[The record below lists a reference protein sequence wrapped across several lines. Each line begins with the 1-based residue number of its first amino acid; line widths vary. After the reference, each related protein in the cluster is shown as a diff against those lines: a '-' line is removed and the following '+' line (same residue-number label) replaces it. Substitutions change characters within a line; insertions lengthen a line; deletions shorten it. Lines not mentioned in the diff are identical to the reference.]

1 MFIDKFLNFI
11 NQDDKDIFNFFTSL
25 ENRLYLTYYF
35 EDIFDRNY
43 IINFNDSNYFNKLLD
58 IENDKLIY
66 LIIIKGV
73 ANENDRVKYI
83 LDFNKKFTFNDYYL
97 FKLYKTL
104 NNDAN
109 KISILRLFTVK
120 KFNSHALVHLAN
132 KNIIKENIS
141 YLTQEDFLLFVGSL
155 PDEDKISY
163 INKNILVTDI
173 IAMLSL
179 ENIEL
184 YFNQITKI
192 QKKIVIHK
200 IANEEIKLYMLNK
213 YSYLFS
219 QDELD
224 YLLENIIINQCKM
237 IYWFFYIF
245 KYLFSLVFILFVFS

>member
-1 MFIDKFLNFI
+1 M
-11 NQDDKDIFNFFTSL
+11 
-25 ENRLYLTYYF
+25 
-35 EDIFDRNY
+35 
-43 IINFNDSNYFNKLLD
+43 
-58 IENDKLIY
+58 
-66 LIIIKGV
+66 V
-73 ANENDRVKYI
+73 NENDRVKYI
-83 LDFNKKFTFNDYYL
+83 LYFNKKFPFNDYYL

-109 KISILRLFTVK
+109 KISILRLFIIK
-120 KFNSHALVHLAN
+120 EFYSHALVLLTN
-132 KNIIKENIS
+132 KSIVKENIS
-141 YLTQEDFLLFVGSL
+141 HLTQEDFLLFVGSL

-179 ENIEL
+179 ENMEL

-213 YSYLFS
+213 YSYLFN

-224 YLLENIIINQCKM
+224 YLLEKHNYK
-237 IYWFFYIF
+237 
-245 KYLFSLVFILFVFS
+245 SV

>member
-35 EDIFDRNY
+35 EDIFNRNY

-58 IENDKLIY
+58 IESDKLIY

-83 LDFNKKFTFNDYYL
+83 LDFNKKFPFNDYYL

-120 KFNSHALVHLAN
+120 KFYSHALVHLDN

-179 ENIEL
+179 ENMEL
-184 YFNQITKI
+184 YFNQ
-192 QKKIVIHK
+192 

-224 YLLENIIINQCKM
+224 YLLEKHNYK
-237 IYWFFYIF
+237 
-245 KYLFSLVFILFVFS
+245 SV

>member
-35 EDIFDRNY
+35 EDIFNRNY
-43 IINFNDSNYFNKLLD
+43 IINFYDSNYFNKLLD

-73 ANENDRVKYI
+73 ANDNDRVKYM
-83 LDFNKKFTFNDYYL
+83 LDFNKKFPFNDYYL

-109 KISILRLFTVK
+109 KISILRLFIIK
-120 KFNSHALVHLAN
+120 EFYSHALVLLTN
-132 KNIIKENIS
+132 KSIVKENIS
-141 YLTQEDFLLFVGSL
+141 HLTQEDFLLFASSL

-179 ENIEL
+179 ENMEL

-213 YSYLFS
+213 YSYLFN

-224 YLLENIIINQCKM
+224 YLLEKHNYK
-237 IYWFFYIF
+237 
-245 KYLFSLVFILFVFS
+245 SV

>member
-1 MFIDKFLNFI
+1 MFVDRFLNYI
-11 NQDDKDIFNFFTSL
+11 NQDDKEILNFFTSL

-35 EDIFDRNY
+35 KDILNKNY
-43 IINFNDSNYFNKLLD
+43 IINFKNAGYFDKLLD

-73 ANENDRVKYI
+73 PNENDRVKYM
-83 LDFNKKFTFNDYYL
+83 LDFNKKFPFNDYYL
-97 FKLYKTL
+97 FELYKTL

-109 KISILRLFTVK
+109 KISILRLFIIK
-120 KFNSHALVHLAN
+120 EFYSHALVHLAN
-132 KNIIKENIS
+132 KNIIKENSS
-141 YLTQEDFLLFVGSL
+141 YLTQEDFLLFVSSL

-179 ENIEL
+179 KNIEL

-213 YSYLFS
+213 YSYLFN

-224 YLLENIIINQCKM
+224 YLLEKHNYK
-237 IYWFFYIF
+237 
-245 KYLFSLVFILFVFS
+245 SV

>member
-1 MFIDKFLNFI
+1 M
-11 NQDDKDIFNFFTSL
+11 
-25 ENRLYLTYYF
+25 
-35 EDIFDRNY
+35 
-43 IINFNDSNYFNKLLD
+43 
-58 IENDKLIY
+58 
-66 LIIIKGV
+66 

-83 LDFNKKFTFNDYYL
+83 LDFNKKFPFNDYYL

-120 KFNSHALVHLAN
+120 KFYSHALVHLAN

-155 PDEDKISY
+155 PDEEKISY

-179 ENIEL
+179 ENMEL

-224 YLLENIIINQCKM
+224 YLLEKHNYK
-237 IYWFFYIF
+237 
-245 KYLFSLVFILFVFS
+245 SV

>member
-35 EDIFDRNY
+35 EDIFNRNY

-83 LDFNKKFTFNDYYL
+83 LDFNKTFPFNDYYL

-120 KFNSHALVHLAN
+120 KFYSHALVHLAN

-179 ENIEL
+179 ENMEL

-224 YLLENIIINQCKM
+224 YLLEKHNYK
-237 IYWFFYIF
+237 
-245 KYLFSLVFILFVFS
+245 LV

>member
-35 EDIFDRNY
+35 EDIFNRNY

-73 ANENDRVKYI
+73 ANKNDRVKYI
-83 LDFNKKFTFNDYYL
+83 LDFNKKFPFNDYYL

-109 KISILRLFTVK
+109 KIRILRLFTVK
-120 KFNSHALVHLAN
+120 KFYSYALVHLTN

-141 YLTQEDFLLFVGSL
+141 YLTQNDEIINKKLFSS
-155 PDEDKISY
+155 EDKYSMVQTKDY
-163 INKNILVTDI
+163 YFYKGASEVLLDKCQKY
-173 IAMLSL
+173 LSL
-179 ENIEL
+179 SG
-184 YFNQITKI
+184 
-192 QKKIVIHK
+192 
-200 IANEEIKLYMLNK
+200 NEEKFISK
-213 YSYLFS
+213 YG
-219 QDELD
+219 
-224 YLLENIIINQCKM
+224 
-237 IYWFFYIF
+237 
-245 KYLFSLVFILFVFS
+245 

>member
-35 EDIFDRNY
+35 EDIFNRNY
-43 IINFNDSNYFNKLLD
+43 IINFNDSN
-58 IENDKLIY
+58 
-66 LIIIKGV
+66 
-73 ANENDRVKYI
+73 
-83 LDFNKKFTFNDYYL
+83 YL

-120 KFNSHALVHLAN
+120 KFYSHALVHLAN

-179 ENIEL
+179 ENMEL

-224 YLLENIIINQCKM
+224 YLLEKHNYK
-237 IYWFFYIF
+237 
-245 KYLFSLVFILFVFS
+245 SV

>member
-1 MFIDKFLNFI
+1 MFIDKFLDFI

-35 EDIFDRNY
+35 EDIFNRNY

-58 IENDKLIY
+58 IESDKLIY

-83 LDFNKKFTFNDYYL
+83 LDFNKKFPFNDYYL
-97 FKLYKTL
+97 FKLYKTF

-109 KISILRLFTVK
+109 KISILKLFIIK
-120 KFNSHALVHLAN
+120 EFYSHALVLLTN
-132 KNIIKENIS
+132 KSIVKENIS
-141 YLTQEDFLLFVGSL
+141 HLTQDDFLLFVSSL

-213 YSYLFS
+213 YSYLFN

-224 YLLENIIINQCKM
+224 YLLEKDNYK
-237 IYWFFYIF
+237 
-245 KYLFSLVFILFVFS
+245 SV

>member
-35 EDIFDRNY
+35 EDIFNRNY

-83 LDFNKKFTFNDYYL
+83 LDFNKKFPFNDYYL

-109 KISILRLFTVK
+109 KISILRLFIIK
-120 KFNSHALVHLAN
+120 EFYSHALVLLTN
-132 KNIIKENIS
+132 KSIIKENIS

-155 PDEDKISY
+155 SDEDKISY

-179 ENIEL
+179 ENMEL

-213 YSYLFS
+213 YSYLFN

-224 YLLENIIINQCKM
+224 YLLEKHNYK
-237 IYWFFYIF
+237 
-245 KYLFSLVFILFVFS
+245 SV